1 MNPSHNRDNND
12 GGAFANYQTLV
23 DEFDDGLSDISVSS
37 DDFRCTEADIRAR
50 EADVER
56 AFAGINSNL
65 LILH

>member
-1 MNPSHNRDNND
+1 MNLSHSRAHND
-12 GGAFANYQTLV
+12 GGAFVNYQTLV

-50 EADVER
+50 EAHVER
-56 AFAGINSNL
+56 AFAGINSNP